1 MFVSTARLIA
11 DVSRDLGTSGASDGV
26 LDALITAADGLDYDY
41 PLKWQP
47 NAIHMYFDLAARAL
61 RQMKP

>member
-1 MFVSTARLIA
+1 MERVRRHRPPDCRRLTR
-11 DVSRDLGTSGASDGV
+11 SRYAGV
-26 LDALITAADGLDYDY
+26 LDALTTAADGLDYDY

-47 NAIHMYFDLAARAL
+47 NAIQMYFDLAARAL